1 MKPVSGK
8 ILSTTS
14 LLILLGFIGFWLYSS
29 YLDEIETVKKELQ
42 LVFSTSGKEV
52 KDSLFNEMLLFADNN
67 FTDES
72 ENHDSTSVIVRV
84 KRPSLMMKKI
94 IVDDSLKKKQDFFT
108 KNEFRVFIAGEGELN
123 QDGEWTHDSG
133 NVDITV
139 HHDSM
144 PKFDVIS
151 LTTVDERELGIVEEN
166 FSKKIKEANLPCE
179 YMILETFD
187 STLLNEGLSIVI
199 NKINPVH
206 GQTSIAKFSQYK
218 GYILWRIWPQI
229 AFGIFLFS
237 VVSIAFFISNKR
249 VDELERI
256 SDMKNDFVSNMTHE
270 LKTPISTV
278 SVAIEALKS
287 FDVLKDKGKTREYL
301 DISKN
306 ELNRLTLLVD
316 KVLKMSQFDNNFG
329 QLEKRIELD
338 FREVIESVSSSM
350 KLQLEKYN
358 ASLFVDLEEGEYP
371 VLGDRIHLANIV
383 YNLLDNALKY
393 GGKKPK
399 IWIHLEQGIDN
410 VILKVKD
417 SGLGISKENQA
428 KIFDKFFRVPT
439 GNTHNIKG
447 HGLGLSYVAGVVK
460 AHDGNISVSSSE
472 NQGSEFVINLPK
484 YE

>member
-1 MKPVSGK
+1 MKPISGK
-8 ILSTTS
+8 VLSTTS

-29 YLDEIETVKKELQ
+29 YLDEIRTVKKELQ
-42 LVFSTSGKEV
+42 LVFTTASQEV
-52 KDSLFNEMLLFADNN
+52 KDSLFNEMFRSAENA
-67 FTDES
+67 FTYTS
-72 ENHDSTSVIVRV
+72 ENQDSTMVSMVV
-84 KRPSLMMKKI
+84 KRPAFRKKKI
-94 IVDDSLKKKQDFFT
+94 MLDDSLKQKQDFFT
-108 KNEFRVFIAGEGELN
+108 KNEFRVIIKDGGERNIEGEWKH
-123 QDGEWTHDSG
+123 EYG
-133 NVDITV
+133 NMDIAV

-144 PKFDVIS
+144 PVFDVIS
-151 LTTVDERELGIVEEN
+151 LTTVDEGELELVEESFN
-166 FSKKIKEANLPCE
+166 RKIIEAKLPSE
-179 YMILETFD
+179 YLVLETFD
-187 STLLNEGLSIVI
+187 STLLSEGLSIVI
-199 NKINPVH
+199 NKINPVY
-206 GQTSIAKFSQYK
+206 GQTSIAKFSGYK
-218 GYILWRIWPQI
+218 GFVIWRIWPQI
-229 AFGIFLFS
+229 AFGLFLFS

-249 VDELERI
+249 YNELERI
-256 SDMKNDFVSNMTHE
+256 SAMKNDFVSNMTHE

-287 FDVLKDKGKTREYL
+287 FDVLADKNKTKEYL

-306 ELNRLTLLVD
+306 ELSRLTLLVD

-329 QLEKRIELD
+329 QLEKRIEMD
-338 FREVIESVSSSM
+338 FKEIVESVSSSM

-358 ASLFVDLEEGEYP
+358 ASLFVDLEEGEYH

-399 IWIHLEQGIDN
+399 IWIHLEHGLDN
-410 VILKVKD
+410 IVLKVKD
-417 SGLGISKENQA
+417 SGLGISKENQV

-460 AHDGNISVSSSE
+460 AHGGNISVSSTE
-472 NQGSEFVINLPK
+472 NQGSEFIINLPK